1 MSIPTHPLLRSSPMT
16 SHGDVK
22 CVACRQRREKTG
34 TSHNDSRSYVCATGS
49 GGVRVSPGASEKCLC
64 VHFVAPV
71 HTKRMHATDSTLA
84 GSVHDLLQEHW
95 GQFKEVCTFGNHPHR
110 PELRG
115 GKKAKLALSPLCAG
129 LQSGDHSC
137 REAALAHMTG
147 VLRRCEHTHTHTH
160 TLTHTHKHTH
170 THTPHSRCLTT
181 HTWSH
186 THTHNTHMVTH
197 THFLLPYSATTRRRP
212 SSTVPMPAPSP
223 NPVSHLP
230 PTSLGLE
237 GGTGFAA
244 GLDRQLT
251 AIGAEPG
258 WHCCW
263 SYTRVLQAVCL
274 EGEGMPVCPGVCV
287 LWV

>member
-1 MSIPTHPLLRSSPMT
+1 MT

-160 TLTHTHKHTH
+160 THSHTHTNTHTH
-170 THTPHSRCLTT
+170 THPTHVVSQHTHGHTHTLTT

-186 THTHNTHMVTH
+186 THTFCCH
-197 THFLLPYSATTRRRP
+197 TRP
-212 SSTVPMPAPSP
+212 PLGAVHQVPSQCPP
-223 NPVSHLP
+223 HP
-230 PTSLGLE
+230 PTLSPISLRPAWDWRG
-237 GGTGFAA
+237 
-244 GLDRQLT
+244 
-251 AIGAEPG
+251 EPALPRG
-258 WHCCW
+258 W
-263 SYTRVLQAVCL
+263 TVN
-274 EGEGMPVCPGVCV
+274 
-287 LWV
+287 